1 MVLDLS
7 PEENATS
14 CTEFTVLYGQLL
26 TKRRLW
32 LIIRSIA
39 LSKPEK
45 LGREVLSELLLWCA
59 HPPEAS
65 ERLTEGVGAAVTDE
79 KTIREAVH
87 PPLG

>member
-1 MVLDLS
+1 MVLGLS
-7 PEENATS
+7 PAEDVTS
-14 CTEFTVLYGQLL
+14 CIEFTALCGRLL

-32 LIIRSIA
+32 LIIWSVA

-45 LGREVLSELLLWCA
+45 LSREVLSGLRLWCA

-65 ERLTEGVGAAVTDE
+65 ERLMEGVGAAVSDG